1 MNIDF
6 GGKRALVT
14 GAGKGIGREV
24 CKLLAAC
31 NAKVVGL
38 SRTLADLE
46 GNIPSQV
53 LRVTHSRRGRGRA
66 AILEAMASTFDC
78 HPSTISL
85 HKKSRIRAGWGVRAA
100 PPCRLS
106 PVR

>member
-46 GNIPSQV
+46 GNIPSQI
-53 LRVTHSRRGRGRA
+53 LMRVTHFKDEGAVLPFSKPW
-66 AILEAMASTFDC
+66 
-78 HPSTISL
+78 H
-85 HKKSRIRAGWGVRAA
+85 
-100 PPCRLS
+100 RLS
-106 PVR
+106 TVIRVRSPYINFHEPERGGA